1 LFINLHEHGIVSVLL
16 LDRIDLHYQIM
27 DSYFI
32 DSKSFVINNVHLKY
46 FIVDLMIV
54 VNAFLLV
61 IDYHCWLTTL
71 FKVENMH

>member
-1 LFINLHEHGIVSVLL
+1 MFINLHEHGIVSVLL
-16 LDRIDLHYQIM
+16 LDHIDLHYQIM

-54 VNAFLLV
+54 VNALLSV
-61 IDYHCWLTTL
+61 IDFH
-71 FKVENMH
+71 